1 MSGDLICRQAV
12 IEALN
17 KLDVSDGVGI
27 SSIACDLQKEA
38 IHSIENLPSAQPE
51 TNRIENALHGKS
63 AEEQYDFLRWLMQD
77 YGMQFTDT
85 RVAVIEWLRGE
96 NDG

>member
-1 MSGDLICRQAV
+1 MDELIRRQAAV
-12 IEALN
+12 DMCCEPHMRNA
-17 KLDVSDGVGI
+17 DCSDFEMEI
-27 SSIACDLQKEA
+27 MM
-38 IHSIENLPSAQPE
+38 LPSEQSK
-51 TNRIENALHGKS
+51 TSRIENALHGKS

-96 NDG
+96 KDG

>member
-1 MSGDLICRQAV
+1 MSGDLISRQSV

-27 SSIACDLQKEA
+27 SSIACDLQEEA
-38 IHSIENLPSAQPE
+38 IHNIENLPSAQPE

>member
-1 MSGDLICRQAV
+1 MNDDLISRQAALYAFANWFNGTENTIMELTFNECKSV
-12 IEALN
+12 IESL
-17 KLDVSDGVGI
+17 S
-27 SSIACDLQKEA
+27 
-38 IHSIENLPSAQPE
+38 SAQPE
-51 TNRIENALHGKS
+51 TSKIENALHGKS

-85 RVAVIEWLRGE
+85 RIAVIEWLRGE